1 MRIVVDTVVF
11 VRALI
16 NPYNF
21 CGRVLLTN
29 SPNYQLF
36 ISQQI
41 MVEALNVLSRPRIVR
56 QFQTLPRVNMAR
68 ALAILHEATIVD
80 VAEIRPVCRDP
91 NDDMFLA
98 TALAARADYLVT
110 EDKDLLVLGDFEGTM
125 IIDCA
130 AFLRII
136 ESGNNG

>member
-1 MRIVVDTVVF
+1 MT
-11 VRALI
+11 
-16 NPYNF
+16 
-21 CGRVLLTN
+21 
-29 SPNYQLF
+29 
-36 ISQQI
+36 
-41 MVEALNVLSRPRIVR
+41 M
-56 QFQTLPRVNMAR
+56 
-68 ALAILHEATIVD
+68 AILDEATIVD

-91 NDDMFLA
+91 NDDKFLA

-110 EDKDLLVLGDFEGTM
+110 EDNDLLVLGDYEGTT